1 MNVADPVRVPPTAR
15 LLTVLRDYAIV
26 WVAVLL
32 FVGLAVTTPSFAT
45 SDNLRNVFDQQAT
58 VLIVASLTTLTVIAG
73 GFDISLSAIYVLS
86 PLVAFRI
93 ENATGSMVLA
103 VVAGMLTG
111 LAAGGFN
118 GLVVAVLKINSFIA
132 TLATSFIFFGL
143 AYIVSDRSI
152 LRPDNFDFREFATTR
167 VLGLTSATWMAI
179 IVVLLAWFL
188 LERTRLGRYIFASG
202 GNPEAARLAGVRVSR
217 TLLIT
222 FILGGIG
229 AGLAG
234 TISAAQSISAQASDD
249 FSFVFAA
256 IAAVVVGGTS
266 IAGGEGAVWRT
277 VVGVFFIAILTNG
290 FNLNGVDP
298 VYQRVIQG
306 FVILAAVGID
316 AWTRSRR
323 T

>member
-1 MNVADPVRVPPTAR
+1 MSAIRSTPTLPTAR
-15 LLTVLRDYAIV
+15 LAALARDYAIV
-26 WVAVLL
+26 WVTLVL
-32 FVGLAVTTPSFAT
+32 FIALAASTPSFAT

-58 VLIVASLTTLTVIAG
+58 VLIVAALTTLTVIAG
-73 GFDISLSAIYVLS
+73 GFDVSLGAIYVLS
-86 PLVAFRI
+86 PLVAFRV
-93 ENATGSMVLA
+93 ENSTGSITMA
-103 VVAGMLTG
+103 VIVGMLTG
-111 LAAGGFN
+111 MIAGGFN
-118 GLVVAVLKINSFIA
+118 GVVVAVLKINSFIA

-143 AYIVSDRSI
+143 AYVVSDRAI
-152 LRPDNFDFREFATTR
+152 LRPEDFGFREFATTR
-167 VLGLTSATWMAI
+167 FLGLTTAI
-179 IVVLLAWFL
+179 WIAILVVALAWFVL
-188 LERTRLGRYIFASG
+188 VRTRLGRYIFASG
-202 GNPEAARLAGVRVSR
+202 GNPEAARLAGVRVSG

-222 FILGGIG
+222 FVLGGIG

-234 TISAAQSISAQASDD
+234 TIAAAQAISAQASDD

-277 VVGVFFIAILTNG
+277 VVGVFFIATLTNG

-298 VYQRVIQG
+298 VYQRLIQG
-306 FVILAAVGID
+306 VVILAAVGID